1 MIGKQSLMWGLA
13 PAVLVL
19 GWALPAAASGLF
31 SEEGVGLRGTE
42 AVSIEPTVGYLR
54 GTSTEYVYDVRNP
67 KVRVSHLDWNVD
79 ALAIGGRVAVKPF
92 DRLTIRGRFWA
103 TVASRGD
110 MTDLDWFAGYY
121 GKDSWT
127 HKSTHPNTSLGKA
140 WQADGSL
147 SYAYYQDE
155 DLALTAIA
163 GYRAYDVKFKARG
176 GSYIYSTYELR
187 DTLGSFPSDRIAISY
202 EQWWDTPYLGLGA
215 VYNSDSWA
223 LSTEIIGSPF
233 VMSRTKDYHALRTTL
248 FREELDMSAMVGASL
263 GVEYRFSP
271 TLSLAGRLEYQRY
284 LEAKGGV
291 KVLDGSTGTAVEFPK
306 PTAGAEADTLLIS
319 VGLKARL

>member
-1 MIGKQSLMWGLA
+1 MIGNMNSMRALA
-13 PAVLVL
+13 PALLVA
-19 GWALPAAASGLF
+19 GWAMPAAASGLF
-31 SEEGVGLRGTE
+31 SDEDFGLRGTE
-42 AVSIEPTVGYLR
+42 TVSVEPMVGYLR

-67 KVRVSHLDWNVD
+67 KERVSHLDWNVD
-79 ALAIGGRVAVKPF
+79 ALAIGGRVAVKPI

-127 HKSTHPNTSLGKA
+127 HKSTHPDTSLGKA

-163 GYRAYDVKFKARG
+163 GYRSYNVKFRAQG
-176 GSYIYSTYELR
+176 GSYVYSTFALR
-187 DTLGSFPSDRIAISY
+187 DTLGEFPAGQLAISY

-223 LSTEIIGSPF
+223 VSTEILGSPF

-248 FREELDMSAMVGASL
+248 FREELEMSGMVGASL
-263 GVEYRFSP
+263 GVEYRVSP

-291 KVLDGSTGTAVEFPK
+291 KALDGSTGASFAFPK
-306 PTAGAEADTLLIS
+306 PTGGAEADTLLIS
-319 VGLKARL
+319 VGVKARL